1 MRSVLVLG
9 LLISSPAVACDM
21 DGMFGFNHY
30 SAMAPDQAAADA
42 MREAAIADARDK
54 FMARHGIA
62 QIAETDAAGS
72 TSATAAS
79 GPAAGELTAVASNG
93 ASPQ

>member
-1 MRSVLVLG
+1 MRSVMVLL
-9 LLISSPAVACDM
+9 LLIASPAAACGF

-30 SAMAPDQAAADA
+30 SDVAPDQAAADA

-62 QIAETDAAGS
+62 QIAEADAAGGT
-72 TSATAAS
+72 TSDTVS
-79 GPAAGELTAVASNG
+79 GELTAVTSNG
-93 ASPQ
+93 ATPQ